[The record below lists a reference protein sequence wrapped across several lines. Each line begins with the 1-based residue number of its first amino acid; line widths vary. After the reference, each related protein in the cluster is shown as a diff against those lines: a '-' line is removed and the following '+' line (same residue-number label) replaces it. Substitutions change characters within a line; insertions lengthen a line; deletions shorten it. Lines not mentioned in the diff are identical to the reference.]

1 MNSLLTKHAFAYLL
15 SHGIPAIVGFLGIAI
30 YSRLLSPTEYGHYA
44 FIFASAAIVNAV
56 LFEWLKVS
64 VLRIQQQHELGRAY
78 YMTVKIVFLS
88 LMLISALFALILTF
102 VSTVAT
108 LELVL
113 IILLLSWSQS
123 WYQLHLS
130 LLRSELNPLG
140 YGKVAFA
147 RSVIGLL
154 CATILIFFDFGATGL
169 VTGFIIGLLLSV
181 FPMTLRRFGLTLA
194 PSTFNV
200 SLVRQFA
207 SYGLP
212 LTITLLLGIVIHQS
226 DRLIITAMLG
236 MEATGNYAIAYDLT
250 EQTIFTCMLI
260 INLAAFPIA
269 IRAFEQKGERAAHQQ
284 VKRNTEMLLAVGLPV
299 TIGFIVTKDFI
310 ASFFLGAAFQET
322 ARILI
327 PYIAVGAFLKGI
339 KLYAIDTVFH
349 LTKQTKL
356 QIIPVILAAVVNVA
370 LTIILIPPYG
380 LEGAAIATVL
390 AYALAI
396 TISWILL
403 IIQRIPYLF
412 PFKEFVKVL
421 LASAA
426 MIVSLLPFHDESGW
440 GMFLTRV
447 FIGIFTYSLVYAALH
462 YYQIKAF
469 IENRN
474 ERKKR
479 IC

>member
-1 MNSLLTKHAFAYLL
+1 MNSLLPKHAFAYLL
-15 SHGIPAIVGFLGIAI
+15 SHGIPAIVGFVGIAI
-30 YSRLLSPTEYGHYA
+30 YSRLLTPEEYGYYA

-64 VLRIQQQHELGRAY
+64 VLRIQKQQELGSSY
-78 YMTVKIVFLS
+78 FMTIKLAFLS
-88 LMLISALFALILTF
+88 LMLISALFGLVITLIAAG
-102 VSTVAT
+102 AT
-108 LELVL
+108 PAVVFT
-113 IILLLSWSQS
+113 ILLLAWSQS

-154 CATILIFFDFGATGL
+154 SATILIYFDFGATGL
-169 VTGFIIGLLLSV
+169 VIGFIIGLLLSV
-181 FPMTLRRFGLTLA
+181 FPMSIRRFGLNMT
-194 PSTFNV
+194 PSACNI
-200 SLVRQFA
+200 SLVKQFA

-226 DRLIITAMLG
+226 DRFIITAMLG
-236 MEATGNYAIAYDLT
+236 MEATGSYAIAYDLT

-260 INLAAFPIA
+260 INLAAFPLA

-284 VKRNTEMLLAVGLPV
+284 IKRNTEMLLAVGLPA
-299 TIGFIVTKDFI
+299 TIGFIMTKDFI
-310 ASFFLGAAFQET
+310 TSFFLGTAFQET
-322 ARILI
+322 ARILM
-327 PYIAVGAFLKGI
+327 PYIAIGAFLKGI

-349 LTKQTKL
+349 LTKQTKR
-356 QIIPVILAAVVNVA
+356 QIIPVIFAAVVNVA

-390 AYALAI
+390 AYAIAI
-396 TISWILL
+396 TVSWLL
-403 IIQRIPYLF
+403 LVIQRIPYFF

-421 LASAA
+421 LASAT
-426 MIVSLLPFHDESGW
+426 MIVSILPFYDESGIV
-440 GMFLTRV
+440 MFLTRV
-447 FIGIFTYSLVYAALH
+447 FIGIFSYSLVYAALH
-462 YYQIKAF
+462 YHQLKAF
-469 IENRN
+469 IENRS